1 MKKLI
6 HTLLAGSLLTT
17 CLATALTAN
26 AMTISPQNWWV
37 GMQNSSLQIMLHEIE
52 VAKQQWQLV
61 PYSGVKLKN
70 ITKTD
75 NANYAFINLDISP
88 SAKPG
93 TLLFKNQ
100 MGEQFEYPLL
110 ARDKQS
116 AKRQGFDSGDTIYLI
131 NPDRFANGDSSND
144 TVTGMKEDVNPS
156 ERGGR
161 HGGDIQGIINALP
174 YLDELG
180 VTQLWLTPP
189 LENNMPSYSYH
200 GYAITDFYNID
211 PRMGSNELYREL
223 SSIAKQHGIGL
234 VMDLVLNHF
243 GSEHVWMKD
252 KPTADWIN
260 FNGDFANGKNA
271 TSHAR
276 QTIQDP
282 HASEFDKRQFND
294 GWFVSTMP
302 DLNQRQPLLATYLI
316 QNAIWWIEYAD
327 LSGIR
332 VDTYSYSDKAFL
344 ADWTKAIMTEYP
356 AFNIVGEEWTSNPA
370 IASYWQAGK
379 INSDGYTSSLPSVMD
394 FSLQESL
401 IQALNEDES
410 WNTGW
415 VKVYESLAND
425 FLYPNPDN
433 LLVFADNHDMS
444 RVYTELKQDLAK
456 TKMAMTMLLTTRGI
470 AQMYYGTE
478 VLLDN
483 TGSNDHG
490 DIRIDFPGGFAG
502 QKTNAFTGQGLNSDQ
517 VDMQQTIATLL
528 NFRKN
533 SPAIAKGK
541 LTHFSPKEGVY
552 SYARISEQQTVL
564 VFLNKN
570 TTAKTWSLDYMREVI
585 GNHKS
590 ATALFNKQKVK
601 LTKPLTLPAMSAVV
615 LVIE

>member
-1 MKKLI
+1 MKSLI
-6 HTLLAGSLLTT
+6 QIFLVSALLTT
-17 CLATALTAN
+17 CINVN
-26 AMTISPQNWWV
+26 AMTASPQSWWV
-37 GMQNSSLQIMLHEIE
+37 GMQTNSLQIMLHKQN
-52 VAKQQWQLV
+52 VAKHQWQLM
-61 PYSGVKLKN
+61 PYSGVNLHN
-70 ITKTD
+70 IIKTD
-75 NANYAFINLDISP
+75 NPNYAFLNLEISP

-93 TLLFKNQ
+93 TLVFNSAA
-100 MGEQFEYPLL
+100 GGRFEYSLN
-110 ARDKQS
+110 ARKANS
-116 AKRQGFDSGDTIYLI
+116 SKRRGFDSSDTLYLI
-131 NPDRFANGDSSND
+131 NPDRFANGDSTND
-144 TVTGMKEDVNPS
+144 SAKGMLEAANPI

-161 HGGDIQGIINALP
+161 HGGDIQGVIDALP
-174 YLDELG
+174 YLQKLG

-189 LENNMPSYSYH
+189 LESNMPSYSYH
-200 GYAITDFYNID
+200 GYAITDFYKID
-211 PRMGSNELYREL
+211 PRMGSNALYREL
-223 SSIAKQHGIGL
+223 AAKAKQHGIGL

-260 FNGDFANGKNA
+260 FNGDFANGKHA

-282 HASEFDKRQFND
+282 HASDFDKRQFSD
-294 GWFVSTMP
+294 GWFVATMP
-302 DLNQRQPLLATYLI
+302 DLNQRQPLLANYLI

-344 ADWTKAIMTEYP
+344 ANWTKAIMTEYP
-356 AFNIVGEEWTSNPA
+356 QFNIVGEEWTSNPA

-379 INSDGYTSSLPSVMD
+379 VNNDGYTSSLPSVMD

-415 VKVYESLAND
+415 VEVYQSIAND

-444 RVYTELKQDLAK
+444 RVYTQLKQDLAK
-456 TKMAMTMLLTTRGI
+456 TKMAMTLLLTTRGI

-490 DIRIDFPGGFAG
+490 DIRIDFPGGFKG
-502 QKTNAFTGQGLNSDQ
+502 QKSNAFTGQGLTIDQ
-517 VDMQQTIATLL
+517 RDMLQTISTLL
-528 NFRKN
+528 NFRKQ
-533 SPAIAKGK
+533 SAALSQGK
-541 LTHFSPKEGVY
+541 LTHFSPKDGVY
-552 SYARISEQQTVL
+552 SYARTSEKQTVL
-564 VFLNKN
+564 VFLNKH
-570 TTAKTWSLDYMREVI
+570 AEMKSWPLHYMEEVLGSQI
-585 GNHKS
+585 H
-590 ATALFNKQKVK
+590 ATELFTQQTVNLNKAV
-601 LTKPLTLPAMSAVV
+601 TLPAMSAVV

>member
-6 HTLLAGSLLTT
+6 HTLLAGTLLTA
-17 CLATALTAN
+17 CLASTLTVN
-26 AMTISPQNWWV
+26 AMSASPQNWWV
-37 GMQNSSLQIMLHEIE
+37 GMQNSSLQIMLHETG

-61 PYSGVKLKN
+61 PYQGVMLKS

-75 NANYAFINLDISP
+75 NTNYAFINLEISP

-93 TLLFKNQ
+93 KLLFKNQ
-100 MGEQFEYPLL
+100 AGEQFEYPLL
-110 ARDKQS
+110 ARTKHS
-116 AKRQGFDSGDTIYLI
+116 AKRQGFDSSDTIYLI
-131 NPDRFANGDSSND
+131 NPDRFVNGDSSND
-144 TVTGMKEDVNPS
+144 TVAGMKEGVNPS

-161 HGGDIQGIINALP
+161 HGGDIQGIINAVP

-223 SSIAKQHGIGL
+223 SSVAKQHGIGL

-243 GSEHVWMKD
+243 GSGHVWMMD
-252 KPTADWIN
+252 KPTADWVN
-260 FNGDFANGKNA
+260 FNGEFAAGKNA

-282 HASEFDKRQFND
+282 HASEFDKRQFSD

-332 VDTYSYSDKAFL
+332 VDTYSYSDKNFL

-356 AFNIVGEEWTSNPA
+356 NFNIVGEEWTSNPA

-379 INSDGYTSSLPSVMD
+379 VNSDGYTSSLPSVMD
-394 FSLQESL
+394 FSLQEAL
-401 IQALNEDES
+401 IQALNEEES

-444 RVYTELKQDLAK
+444 RVYTELNQDLAK

-502 QKTNAFTGQGLNSDQ
+502 QESNAFTGQGLSDDQ
-517 VDMQQTIATLL
+517 VQMQQTITTLL
-528 NFRKN
+528 NFRQN
-533 SPAIAKGK
+533 SPAIAQGK
-541 LTHFSPKEGVY
+541 LIHFSPKEGIY
-552 SYARISEQQTVL
+552 SYARISEQQSIL

-570 TTAKTWSLDYMREVI
+570 TTVKNWSLDYMNEVI
-585 GNHKS
+585 GNQKN
-590 ATALFNKQKVK
+590 ATKLFNKQPVT
-601 LTKPLTLPAMSAVV
+601 LTKPLSLPAMSATV

>member
-6 HTLLAGSLLTT
+6 HTFLAGSLLTT
-17 CLATALTAN
+17 CLVTALTAN

-37 GMQNSSLQIMLHEIE
+37 GMQNSSLQIMLHETK

-61 PYSGVKLKN
+61 PYPGVTLKN

-93 TLLFKNQ
+93 KLLFKSQ
-100 MGEQFEYPLL
+100 TGEQFEYPLL

-116 AKRQGFDSGDTIYLI
+116 AERQGFDSGDTIYLI

-144 TVTGMKEDVNPS
+144 SVRGMSEAVNPS

-379 INSDGYTSSLPSVMD
+379 RNSDGYTSSLPSVMD

-444 RVYTELKQDLAK
+444 RVYTELEQDLAK

-517 VDMQQTIATLL
+517 VDMQQTITTLL

-601 LTKPLTLPAMSAVV
+601 LTKPLTLPTMSAVV

>member
-1 MKKLI
+1 MKSLM
-6 HTLLAGSLLTT
+6 HTFLLSTLLGM
-17 CLATALTAN
+17 CLNVNAITA
-26 AMTISPQNWWV
+26 SPQNWWV
-37 GMQNSSLQIMLHEIE
+37 GMQSKQLQIMLHEPN
-52 VAKQQWQLV
+52 VAKQQWQLE
-61 PYSGVKLKN
+61 PHAGVEL
-70 ITKTD
+70 TSTTRTD
-75 NANYAFINLDISP
+75 NQNYTFLNLEIKP

-93 TLLFKNQ
+93 VLLFSSKS
-100 MGEQFEYPLL
+100 GERFEYSLL
-110 ARDKQS
+110 ARK
-116 AKRQGFDSGDTIYLI
+116 AKSSQRNGFNSSDTIYLI
-131 NPDRFANGDSSND
+131 NPDRFANGDTSND
-144 TVTGMKEDVNPS
+144 TVQGMLEAANPQ

-161 HGGDIQGIINALP
+161 HGGDIQGIIDALP
-174 YLDELG
+174 YLQKLG

-189 LENNMPSYSYH
+189 LENDMPSYSYH

-223 SSIAKQHGIGL
+223 SAKAKQHGIGM

-243 GSEHVWMKD
+243 GSEHEWMTD

-260 FNGDFANGKNA
+260 FNGDFANGKHA

-282 HASEFDKRQFND
+282 HASEFDKRQFSD
-294 GWFVSTMP
+294 GWFVATMP

-356 AFNIVGEEWTSNPA
+356 DFNIVGEEWTSNPA

-379 INSDGYTSSLPSVMD
+379 VNNDGYTSSLPSVMD
-394 FSLQESL
+394 FSLQEAL

-415 VKVYESLAND
+415 VKVYQSIAND

-444 RVYTELKQDLAK
+444 RVFTELEQDLDK
-456 TKMAMTMLLTTRGI
+456 TKMAMAMLLTTRGI

-490 DIRIDFPGGFAG
+490 DIRIDFPGGFKG
-502 QKTNAFTGQGLNSDQ
+502 QPSNAFTGQGLSDEQ
-517 VDMQQTIATLL
+517 RDMQQAITTLL
-528 NFRKN
+528 NFRKQ
-533 SPAIAKGK
+533 SPAIAHGK
-541 LTHFSPKEGVY
+541 LTHFSPKAGIY
-552 SYARISEQQTVL
+552 SYARISDQQTVL

-570 TTAKTWSLDYMREVI
+570 SAAKSWSLAYMQEVI
-585 GNHKS
+585 GQHKQAINLFTNQAISLIDTVTLAPKS
-590 ATALFNKQKVK
+590 AT
-601 LTKPLTLPAMSAVV
+601 V
-615 LVIE
+615 LIIE